1 MTDETGSAQNM
12 TEELPYGEESRAA
25 FSSERGVKLLQQD
38 GSHAA
43 IFPKRNITQKPSV
56 VGTIKDEQGSVLIR
70 IAGVAGESI
79 VDGPGIRFT
88 IFTQGCKHYCPGCHN
103 PQTHAF
109 DGGKLV
115 TVESV
120 LEQIRKNPLL
130 DGITLSGGE
139 PFEQAE
145 ACSVLAKAVHEM
157 KLNVM
162 TYSGY
167 TFEEIL
173 AGEADRPGWKELL
186 RETEILVDG
195 RFEQAGRN
203 LLLKFRGSGNQRL
216 LDVKKSLREGKAV
229 SAEI

>member
-1 MTDETGSAQNM
+1 MMSGTCSTIRMTAPVM
-12 TEELPYGEESRAA
+12 EEVPCST
-25 FSSERGVKLLQQD
+25 S
-38 GSHAA
+38 
-43 IFPKRNITQKPSV
+43 
-56 VGTIKDEQGSVLIR
+56 IR
-70 IAGVAGESI
+70 IAGVIGESI

-88 IFTQGCKHYCPGCHN
+88 IFTQGCKHHCHGCHN
-103 PQTHAF
+103 PQTHDF

-145 ACSVLAKAVHEM
+145 ACSELAKAVHAM

-173 AGEADRPGWKELL
+173 AGMDDRRSWKELL

-195 RFEQAGRN
+195 RFELARKS
-203 LLLKFRGSGNQRL
+203 LLLKFRGSANQRL
-216 LDVKKSLREGKAV
+216 LDVKKLLKEGRAV
-229 SAEI
+229 SADI

>member
-1 MTDETGSAQNM
+1 MSSES
-12 TEELPYGEESRAA
+12 SRAGSCVS
-25 FSSERGVKLLQQD
+25 FIKNQD
-38 GSHAA
+38 GVQKLSPQYLGEPPPSSDEAA
-43 IFPKRNITQKPSV
+43 AEPVS
-56 VGTIKDEQGSVLIR
+56 LR
-70 IAGVAGESI
+70 IAGIVGESI

-88 IFTQGCKHYCPGCHN
+88 IFTQGCKHHCPGCHN
-103 PQTHAF
+103 PQTHDF
-109 DGGKLV
+109 NGGKLV
-115 TVESV
+115 SVESV

-130 DGITLSGGE
+130 DGITLTGGE

-145 ACSVLAKAVHEM
+145 ACSILAKAAHAM

-173 AGEADRPGWKELL
+173 AGEAERPGWKELL

-195 RFEQAGRN
+195 RFESDRKS

-216 LDVKKSLREGKAV
+216 LDVKKSLEEGRAV